1 MNGLESLRIDLK
13 SLQEGLRVFE
23 NDLDSA
29 FFEALGGQEV
39 NGGRL
44 HVSLSI
50 RKASGF
56 FDLTSRIEGS
66 VVVACDLCLEEMVLP
81 IETENHIIVKY
92 GSEDTMED
100 DVVTVAEGEGILD
113 MSWLVYEFITLAIP
127 IRHVHAPGKCN
138 PVMAKVLEELS
149 SDRSSDEE
157 SGGAMDS
164 RWNELLKLKD

>member
-13 SLQEGLRVFE
+13 SLQEGVNVFE
-23 NDLDSA
+23 TDLDGA

-39 NGGRL
+39 SGGRL

-56 FDLTSRIEGS
+56 FDLTSRISGFVS
-66 VVVACDLCLEEMVLP
+66 VACDLCLDEMEMPVD
-81 IETENHIIVKY
+81 TENHIVVKY
-92 GSEDTMED
+92 GSEEAAED
-100 DVVTVAEGEGILD
+100 DVVTVAEDEGILD
-113 MSWLVYEFITLAIP
+113 MSWLVYEFVTLAIP

-138 PVMAKVLEELS
+138 PVMAQVLEELS

-157 SGGAMDS
+157 SGGAIDS
-164 RWNELLKLKD
+164 RWSELLKLKD